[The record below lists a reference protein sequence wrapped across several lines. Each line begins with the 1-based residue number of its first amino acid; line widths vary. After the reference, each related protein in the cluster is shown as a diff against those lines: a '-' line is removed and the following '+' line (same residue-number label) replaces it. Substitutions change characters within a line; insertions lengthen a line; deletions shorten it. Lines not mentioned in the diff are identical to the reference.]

1 VAYRDLRD
9 FINKLEKNDELRRIS
24 VEVDPVYEITE
35 ISDRT
40 VKSDGPA
47 LLFERPKG
55 SRVPVVT
62 NLVGTEKRMCMAL
75 EVDALEDVADRVHS
89 FIDMQSPQGIFEK
102 IKMLPKLAEIG
113 SFFSED
119 GSQRR
124 LPGSGAHR

>member
-9 FINKLEKNDELRRIS
+9 FINKLEKNGELRRIDI
-24 VEVDPVYEITE
+24 EVDPVYEITE

-40 VKSDGPA
+40 VKAGGPA

-89 FIDMQSPQGIFEK
+89 FIDMQSPQ
-102 IKMLPKLAEIG
+102 A
-113 SFFSED
+113 FSK
-119 GSQRR
+119 R
-124 LPGSGAHR
+124 